1 MRKYKIE
8 RKITMVEE
16 KSLKITGANKTF
28 FAKLS
33 TTLNKILIPT
43 KVGING
49 LLISSKRNNLIK
61 AYERYTSEDYEA
73 DEKETF
79 EKKYEEAYT
88 AYLETLDKYVM
99 DSIYKKVKNNLMNGI
114 VQNMEG
120 AESDKHIVQAQNLS
134 DNKRLLEESK
144 EKIDEIEDRLMEL
157 PNQIKAINDKLMIDT
172 MTFCYERLRTNKS
185 EADEISQWIA
195 ETRVELKK
203 NLIRKQ
209 NREIN
214 NREIYTYMNDIFGK
228 DVMNLFDV
236 NYEDYEQNLRAAEEA
251 AKKAKEKALEKQ
263 RQEEEKAK
271 ELENIKAD

>member
-1 MRKYKIE
+1 MNEMNYLAAL
-8 RKITMVEE
+8 
-16 KSLKITGANKTF
+16 KSVKVPILVLDQKWHRLFAVSGKPKNILENEAEIKVLLAEQGKLQQELK
-28 FAKLS
+28 
-33 TTLNKILIPT
+33 
-43 KVGING
+43 
-49 LLISSKRNNLIK
+49 
-61 AYERYTSEDYEA
+61 E
-73 DEKETF
+73 
-79 EKKYEEAYT
+79 
-88 AYLETLDKYVM
+88 
-99 DSIYKKVKNNLMNGI
+99 YKKVKNNLMNGI

-144 EKIDEIEDRLMEL
+144 EKIDQIEDRLMEL

-172 MTFCYERLRTNKS
+172 MTFCYEKLRTNKS

-271 ELENIKAD
+271 ELENIKTE